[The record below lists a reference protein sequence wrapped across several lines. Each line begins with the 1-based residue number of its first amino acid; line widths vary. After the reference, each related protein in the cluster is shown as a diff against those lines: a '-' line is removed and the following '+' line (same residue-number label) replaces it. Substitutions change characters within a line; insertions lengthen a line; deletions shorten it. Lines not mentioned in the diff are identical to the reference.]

1 MGEAVLHELTEKFDN
16 YKVKSNKLTGE
27 EKSNFIKDICNQ
39 ETEDEMIQRL
49 KIGVFTP
56 DDMIKAGILGEA
68 TDEELEQFKTTGKI
82 PMGMVAEAMSV
93 ITLVVKKLM
102 TNKLLNQT
110 KFTRSDGTIKNGF
123 EIYRILQTPQAGGVN
138 NIVYL
143 TRQIQNLEKKEWTG
157 NYEYLQTRQND
168 LKLTCDNIYS
178 ICTAI
183 SCIGGNEQATA
194 TNR

>member
-1 MGEAVLHELTEKFDN
+1 
-16 YKVKSNKLTGE
+16 
-27 EKSNFIKDICNQ
+27 
-39 ETEDEMIQRL
+39 
-49 KIGVFTP
+49 
-56 DDMIKAGILGEA
+56 
-68 TDEELEQFKTTGKI
+68 
-82 PMGMVAEAMSV
+82 MSV

-157 NYEYLQTRQND
+157 NYEYLQTKHNDLIMKRTEAIKNIKKQMEEIQNEIKQMNKIPFRSTLGSLSHITRYTRSDIMYATFYLSRHQKDPGLAHWKGLKRVLRYLKGTKD
-168 LKLTCDNIYS
+168 LKLK
-178 ICTAI
+178 AI
-183 SCIGGNEQATA
+183 MGIETQAKKD
-194 TNR
+194 

>member
-1 MGEAVLHELTEKFDN
+1 MG
-16 YKVKSNKLTGE
+16 
-27 EKSNFIKDICNQ
+27 
-39 ETEDEMIQRL
+39 
-49 KIGVFTP
+49 
-56 DDMIKAGILGEA
+56 
-68 TDEELEQFKTTGKI
+68 
-82 PMGMVAEAMSV
+82 
-93 ITLVVKKLM
+93 VKKLM

-157 NYEYLQTRQND
+157 NYEYLQTKHNDLIMKRTEAIKNIKRQKD

-194 TNR
+194 TNRALLNVDLSRFEDMDQWREHLRTYQTYNMNRKDDRKKERRKCDKKQKKKMFLLWERSLPKPMQRPKVGRMEITE

>member
-1 MGEAVLHELTEKFDN
+1 MGG
-16 YKVKSNKLTGE
+16 KLQMKNWNNLKQQ
-27 EKSNFIKDICNQ
+27 EKSQ
-39 ETEDEMIQRL
+39 W
-49 KIGVFTP
+49 VW
-56 DDMIKAGILGEA
+56 
-68 TDEELEQFKTTGKI
+68 
-82 PMGMVAEAMSV
+82 AEAMSV

-157 NYEYLQTRQND
+157 NYEYLQTKHNDLIMKRTEAIKNIKRQND

-178 ICTAI
+178 ICT
-183 SCIGGNEQATA
+183 
-194 TNR
+194 